1 MISHFPRY
9 GGPAVALHW
18 IMAVLILGNLAF
30 GLYLVDLP
38 LSPSKL
44 RYFSWHKW
52 VGVTV
57 FAFAA
62 ARLAWRLGH
71 PAPPLPALSDWEA
84 RLARLGHGLL
94 YVLFFAVPLSGWL
107 YSSAAGFQTVYL
119 GMFPI
124 PDLLAKN
131 RELAETIRPLHRWL
145 NYLMAA
151 VVAGHVAAA
160 LKHHFIDHNEVLARM
175 IPFLQPRRR

>member
-9 GGPAVALHW
+9 GGTAVALHW
-18 IMAVLILGNLAF
+18 TMAVLILGNLAF

-71 PAPPLPALSDWEA
+71 PAPRLPALPAWEA
-84 RLARLGHGLL
+84 RLARLGHVAL

-107 YSSAAGFQTVYL
+107 FSSAAGFQTVYL

-160 LKHHFIDHNEVLARM
+160 LKHHFVDRNEVLARM
-175 IPFLQPRRR
+175 IPFLQPRRP